1 MQKGKRDKSMSD
13 EKGDVK
19 SILKDK
25 PKGRRNLGALT
36 KQWSWKSGDM
46 TGQKKQSV
54 ALQN

>member
-1 MQKGKRDKSMSD
+1 MSD

-46 TGQKKQSV
+46 TGQKK
-54 ALQN
+54 